1 VSAESFMR
9 FLWGRMAFHWLIQGR
24 IFGHGS
30 CQAYIRVPRIVR
42 VATEYIL
49 SISTPAQSII
59 LETLR
64 FFPSGQKSD
73 PKPSSG
79 DQIRP
84 TFWAGPSTADPFKI
98 NPRGVQDSHSVTCDE
113 P

>member
-42 VATEYIL
+42 VATEYIVH
-49 SISTPAQSII
+49 IN
-59 LETLR
+59 
-64 FFPSGQKSD
+64 
-73 PKPSSG
+73 
-79 DQIRP
+79 
-84 TFWAGPSTADPFKI
+84 PSTIHNIRDFTFFSVWPKI
-98 NPRGVQDSHSVTCDE
+98 
-113 P
+113 